1 MQYKPVII
9 GGDMSVAHDKI
20 DLAEPDDNHR
30 HAGFTGIE
38 RKEFSELLNAGFI
51 DTFRYFHPDEAKY
64 TYWSYREDA
73 RAKNIGWRLDY
84 FLVSNNLEDKMINA
98 QILNNIMG
106 SDHCPI
112 ELDLDIKT
120 RK

>member
-38 RKEFSELLNAGFI
+38 RKNSLNYWMPALLILSATSTQMKQSILTGAIAKMLEQRILAG
-51 DTFRYFHPDEAKY
+51 D
-64 TYWSYREDA
+64 
-73 RAKNIGWRLDY
+73 
-84 FLVSNNLEDKMINA
+84 
-98 QILNNIMG
+98 
-106 SDHCPI
+106 
-112 ELDLDIKT
+112 
-120 RK
+120 